1 MQVVMS
7 DIMVI
12 AYVGL
17 ENDHSNKFCH
27 LQCISE
33 FNSKNCESWS
43 TFADIVLKN
52 ECVLLF

>member
-1 MQVVMS
+1 MMQVVMS

-27 LQCISE
+27 LLCVSE
-33 FNSKNCESWS
+33 FNSKK
-43 TFADIVLKN
+43 L
-52 ECVLLF
+52 